1 VGIELVKK
9 KSMCNV
15 CGEAL
20 HSPVYVGPDA
30 LSITSLCEVRP
41 GRTEVYFCGIC
52 GHVQTTPL
60 PELEEYYESQYRIL
74 LDSEEEDQL
83 YQVKNGQRTF
93 RIDHQV
99 RTLLKK
105 VPLANGARV
114 LDYGCAKGASAKKLM
129 HLAPGISTHLFDV
142 SSMYKPFWE
151 RFVTQTNWATH
162 EVKPEWRGSFDLV
175 MSFYVFEHIADPVAT
190 LKQAASLLK
199 PNGILYWLVPNFLAN
214 PADFIVADHVNHF
227 SRRSIEMT
235 MRQVGVDLR
244 EIDSQSHEAAW
255 IIIGARNTSH
265 SVPSEPLSADSDNGI
280 RREVEALARYWIDI
294 ETRIRAFE
302 ALHCDSG
309 PAAIYGSGFYGTFI
323 ASRLLNPDRITH
335 FVDQSS
341 FRQGKTLLDKPIVAP
356 EQLPEDIKTVYVGL
370 NMQTARAAIDD
381 VKSWSGRHLDYFF
394 L

>member
-1 VGIELVKK
+1 
-9 KSMCNV
+9 
-15 CGEAL
+15 
-20 HSPVYVGPDA
+20 
-30 LSITSLCEVRP
+30 
-41 GRTEVYFCGIC
+41 
-52 GHVQTTPL
+52 
-60 PELEEYYESQYRIL
+60 
-74 LDSEEEDQL
+74 L
-83 YQVKNGQRTF
+83 YQVKNGQETF

-129 HLAPGISTHLFDV
+129 HIAPGISTHLFDV
-142 SSMYKPFWE
+142 SAMYKPFWE
-151 RFVTQTNWATH
+151 RFATQTNWATH

-175 MSFYVFEHIADPVAT
+175 MSFYVVEHVADPVAT

-227 SRRSIEMT
+227 SRRSIETT
-235 MRQVGVDLR
+235 MRRVGVDLQ
-244 EIDSQSHEAAW
+244 EIDSQSHEAGW
-255 IIIGARNTSH
+255 IIIGVRNTAH
-265 SVPSEPLSADSDNGI
+265 SVPSEPLSTDSDNEI
-280 RREVEALARYWIDI
+280 RREVVALARYWIDI

-341 FRQGKTLLDKPIVAP
+341 FRQGKMLLDKPIVAP
-356 EQLPEDIKTVYVGL
+356 EQLPDDIKTVYVGL